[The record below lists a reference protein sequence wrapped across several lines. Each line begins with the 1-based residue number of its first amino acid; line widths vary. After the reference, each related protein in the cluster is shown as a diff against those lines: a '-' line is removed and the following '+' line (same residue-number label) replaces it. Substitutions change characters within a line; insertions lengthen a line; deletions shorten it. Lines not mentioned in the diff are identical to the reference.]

1 MSTRVSRLLFLI
13 TLCLSGLS
21 TPGVGRE
28 GSPPSDSGPPREQ
41 LAPRTGSLLLVPN
54 FGSNTVSVV
63 DVDDLAVVQT
73 VPAGP
78 GPGVIAVGETVAYV
92 GHRGSAMILEIRLSD
107 LVVVD
112 TLDLSSHM
120 AFPCGLAIGPG
131 GDLCVVGR
139 RHLFAKETDQ
149 AVLVVVRPSRV
160 VDDVVPLPDVQGD
173 THPTDALFAFK
184 NLGVGVTGDNRAVI
198 PYCRSFQNATGV
210 VIHDLESH
218 ETQVLPFDPF
228 ADGYFR
234 AGVGISPDGTAWLAS
249 WRYVSRIY
257 RVTEDGLGVVA
268 SPACPTGIWLYL
280 DIAATSDAGCVAGY
294 GESGTSVVQVQ
305 GTSSVCRPTG
315 LTNPAGIAR
324 DHLGRIWIAHPATGR
339 IYGYDQG
346 WNLVGSVAVGD
357 CPVGFGD
364 MTGAEALRLPVP
376 NFGACCLGSFCA
388 LLTEVACWGSL
399 GTFQG
404 GGTVCD
410 PNPCYTSSV
419 EADASGGPALTIQS
433 PAVGTCWIR
442 CRSTSPAG
450 RSIGIIDIGGRRVRH
465 FTIPAGRTE
474 IAWDL
479 RNDGGSPVPSGRY
492 FIYRDDGEGRAR
504 GAVTVL
510 R

>member
-1 MSTRVSRLLFLI
+1 MSTCVSGLLFLI

-21 TPGVGRE
+21 TPGSGRE
-28 GSPPSDSGPPREQ
+28 GSPASDPGQERGRPALR
-41 LAPRTGSLLLVPN
+41 AGSLLLVPN
-54 FGSNTVSVV
+54 YGSNTVSVV
-63 DVDDLAVVQT
+63 DVDDLAVIQT

-107 LVVVD
+107 LAVVD

-120 AFPCGLAIGPG
+120 AFPCGLAIGPE

-139 RHLFAKETDQ
+139 RHLYAKETDQ

-160 VDDVVPLPDVQGD
+160 IDDVVPLPDVQGD
-173 THPTDALFAFK
+173 THPTDPLFAFK

-210 VIHDLESH
+210 VFHDLESH

-234 AGVGISPDGTAWLAS
+234 AGVGISPDGAAWLAS
-249 WRYVSRIY
+249 WRYVSHVY
-257 RVTEDGLGVVA
+257 RVHAGGFGVVA
-268 SPACPTGIWLYL
+268 SPSCPEGMWLFL
-280 DIAATSDAGCVAGY
+280 DLSATSENGCIVGY
-294 GESGTSVVQVQ
+294 GEGGTSVVEVQ
-305 GTSSVCRPTG
+305 GQSSICRTTG
-315 LTNPAGIAR
+315 HADPAGMAR
-324 DHLGRIWIAHPATGR
+324 DYLGRTWIAYPSEDR
-339 IYGYDQG
+339 LFVYDQA

-364 MTGAEALRLPVP
+364 MTGAEALLLPVP
-376 NFGACCLGSFCA
+376 NHGACCLGSFCT
-388 LLTEVACWGSL
+388 LLTEDACWGSL

-410 PNPCYTSSV
+410 PNPCYTSGV
-419 EADASGGPALTIQS
+419 EAGASGEPALTVQS

-442 CRSTSPAG
+442 CRVTSPAG
-450 RSIGIIDIGGRRVRH
+450 GSIGIIDIAGRRVRH

-474 IAWDL
+474 ITWDL
-479 RNDGGSPVPSGRY
+479 RDDRGSPVLSGRY
-492 FIYRDDGEGRAR
+492 FIYRDDGLVRAR